1 MKSEGQRQ
9 LRNIV
14 ARTSLLEVA
23 KKTGVARG
31 TIRRLVNDDGKCKT
45 LLRNRLAKAWGI
57 PVRLWDTAPL
67 AEPADNSSQTHAR
80 TRPPIVKAGEPQG
93 ESPGPIVPVDTASSV
108 NATIGRLQKRLDALM
123 ADPNATAKEQ
133 ELVERSLHNA
143 LRLKARLEAP
153 KGPMT
158 AASIVRSPAW
168 QDVMRTA
175 IEALRPFPG
184 AFDALANALEA
195 LP

>member
-1 MKSEGQRQ
+1 MKSEGHSQ
-9 LRNIV
+9 LRQIV

-23 KKTGVARG
+23 TKTGVARG

-45 LLRNRLAKAWGI
+45 LLRNRLAKMFGI
-57 PVRLWDTAPL
+57 PVGAWDTPAL
-67 AEPADNSSQTHAR
+67 AEPGSAPLSSTF
-80 TRPPIVKAGEPQG
+80 RPAGVPKAEDKEPPPLQL
-93 ESPGPIVPVDTASSV
+93 VDTTASV

-123 ADPNATAKEQ
+123 ADPKSTAKEQ

-143 LRLKARLEAP
+143 LRLKAKLEAP

-158 AASIVRSPAW
+158 AASIVRTPAW

-184 AFDALANALEA
+184 AYDALANALEA